1 MALFTVTDRK
11 AVMDYIIS
19 FTQKHEHIVALVAVG
34 SGAYGYIDELSDLD
48 MVIALDSDEHME
60 AVMEYAAAQ
69 LRARLNF
76 IYFKQ
81 IPQRRLQVY
90 LTDNYL
96 EIDIGY
102 GAYTGAA
109 ASQKHWKVLFDKSGT
124 VEQAMRESWE
134 KREMAPKTP
143 EIEQKLV
150 ECADSAWHYLMHAAA
165 AIKRKCYWRAVTE
178 LDYARGLLIGLLG
191 SRYSLET
198 SRFREVDQLP
208 ETELAV
214 LAKTLPSS
222 LTPDALWRSLTALTD
237 AVYTELERYGEQ
249 ARITVNRQQ
258 VNEYIKACRGL

>member
-102 GAYTGAA
+102 GAYTA
-109 ASQKHWKVLFDKSGT
+109 
-124 VEQAMRESWE
+124 
-134 KREMAPKTP
+134 
-143 EIEQKLV
+143 
-150 ECADSAWHYLMHAAA
+150 
-165 AIKRKCYWRAVTE
+165 
-178 LDYARGLLIGLLG
+178 
-191 SRYSLET
+191 
-198 SRFREVDQLP
+198 QLP
-208 ETELAV
+208 
-214 LAKTLPSS
+214 PRSIGRCSS
-222 LTPDALWRSLTALTD
+222 ISRERWNRRCVNLGKNGKWLQRRLKSSKSLWNVQIRPGT
-237 AVYTELERYGEQ
+237 
-249 ARITVNRQQ
+249 I
-258 VNEYIKACRGL
+258 